1 MCIVLSLGTY
11 SSGGTRQMASGAN
24 LINAELYSDAG
35 LTTIWPSSIAS
46 ITTAPLTFLN
56 LSATAQ
62 TVNVYGAILA
72 AQQSATPGA
81 YTTTITA
88 TPYYVDGTTSTACS
102 TMTTTFATTTF
113 NVTGTIIST
122 CNAATAGNL
131 SFPQSSIL
139 SSNVDATSSLSVVCT
154 KGTPYNIRLDNGLT
168 GTGPTQRKMSFSGS
182 SVTYGLYTNNAR
194 TSAWGSTDGTNTN
207 GGTGT
212 AAAQNYT
219 VYGRVPPQVTPRPG
233 TYSDTVTATVSF

>member
-1 MCIVLSLGTY
+1 MPSI
-11 SSGGTRQMASGAN
+11 
-24 LINAELYSDAG
+24 LIALPA
-35 LTTIWPSSIAS
+35 
-46 ITTAPLTFLN
+46 F
-56 LSATAQ
+56 
-62 TVNVYGAILA
+62 NVPRIL
-72 AQQSATPGA
+72 
-81 YTTTITA
+81 TTITA
-88 TPYYVDGTTSTACS
+88 TPYYVDGTTASACS
-102 TMTTTFATTTF
+102 AMTTTFAATTF

-122 CNAATAGNL
+122 CNAATATNL

-182 SVTYGLYTNNAR
+182 SVTYGLYTNSAR